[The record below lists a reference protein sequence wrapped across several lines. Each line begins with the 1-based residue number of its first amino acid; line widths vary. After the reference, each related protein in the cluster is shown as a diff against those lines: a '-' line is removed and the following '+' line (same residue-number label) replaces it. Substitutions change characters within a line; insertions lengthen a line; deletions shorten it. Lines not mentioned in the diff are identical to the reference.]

1 MADSLVLIQGTRLRA
16 TLVDLCGAP
25 LGGAKSTVV
34 SKGFISVA
42 MTDNVEAPEEFKQ
55 KNAGGEFEINQRDRP
70 QLNWL
75 EVKITLATVAPEL
88 LNMLTGS
95 TLVYDDTLGTPQ
107 AVGVGTDEDT
117 YASASFAL
125 EVWTNIGRSKAEA
138 CIGGQ
143 ARYGYLLLPW
153 LVEGVIGDITIENGP
168 VSFDVTAI
176 TSGGNDWGIGPYNVI
191 KTRTGVSS
199 RLLAPLPTLRH
210 RQLMFT
216 TLAPPAAVNGFQ
228 SLVVPS

>member
-16 TLVDLCGAP
+16 TLVDACGAP
-25 LGGAKSTVV
+25 IGGASSTVV
-34 SKGFISVA
+34 SKGFVKVS

-55 KNAGGEFEINQRDRP
+55 KNAGGEYEINQRAKP
-70 QLNWL
+70 LLNWL
-75 EVKITLATVAPEL
+75 EVKVNLITVAPEL
-88 LNMLTGS
+88 LNMLTGAP
-95 TLVYDDTLGTPQ
+95 LIYDDAIPTPN
-107 AVGVGTDEDT
+107 AVGVGTDSDT

-153 LVEGVIGDITIENGP
+153 LLEGVIGDIAIENGP
-168 VSFDVTAI
+168 VSFDVSAV
-176 TSGGNDWGIGPYNVI
+176 TSEGNDWGIGPYNVR
-191 KTRTGVSS
+191 KDRLGVP
-199 RLLAPLPTLRH
+199 RPLLAPIPTTRH
-210 RQLMFT
+210 RQIQFT

-228 SLVVPS
+228 SLVLAS